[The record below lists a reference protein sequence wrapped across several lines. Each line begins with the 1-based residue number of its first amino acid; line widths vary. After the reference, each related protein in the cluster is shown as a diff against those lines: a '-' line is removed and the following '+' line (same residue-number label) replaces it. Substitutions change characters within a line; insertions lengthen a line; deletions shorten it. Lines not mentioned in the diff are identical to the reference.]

1 MDSRG
6 RLRTTKADPDSHG
19 FGLAQMRSVVEKYHG
34 MLDLS
39 HDGERFTVEAALKL
53 P

>member
-1 MDSRG
+1 ME
-6 RLRTTKADPDSHG
+6 SHG

-39 HDGERFTVEAALKL
+39 HDGERFTVEAALKFH
-53 P
+53 